1 MARRDDDEDEG
12 PFAVVHRLVAQIP
25 RGQVAT
31 YGQISALIGRRLT
44 PLGVGWAI
52 RAAPDGAIPWQRV
65 VNAQGRISTDDQHP
79 GLQREMLESEGVIF
93 DARGR
98 IDLDRFGWSGDANA
112 EPRAKKAGAKKASAK
127 KARTPRSGR

>member
-1 MARRDDDEDEG
+1 MASRRAKDADVEDG

-31 YGQISALIGRRLT
+31 YGQLSKLIGRRLT

-52 RAAPDGAIPWQRV
+52 RAAAEGAIPWQRV
-65 VNAQGRISTDDQHP
+65 VNAHGRISTDDQHP

-93 DARGR
+93 DARDR
-98 IDLDRFGWSGDANA
+98 IDLSRFGWSGRPAKRGA
-112 EPRAKKAGAKKASAK
+112 EG
-127 KARTPRSGR
+127 